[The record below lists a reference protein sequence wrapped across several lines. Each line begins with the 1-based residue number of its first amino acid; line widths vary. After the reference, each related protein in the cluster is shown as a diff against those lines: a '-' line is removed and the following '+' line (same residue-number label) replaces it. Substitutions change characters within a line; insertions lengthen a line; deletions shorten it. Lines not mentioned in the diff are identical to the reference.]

1 MFLSKIY
8 VYETFGGFVSLKIL
22 ALSCSTGEGHNS
34 AAKAVIEALAA
45 NGAECELMDPISFK
59 SEKMM
64 RRVSATYNNI
74 ITKTPALFGFIYKI
88 GAVYESL
95 HLKSPVAWANSKYA
109 EKLSEYIKAGG
120 FDAVVCTQ
128 LFTMQAMVAAKEK
141 HGIELPV
148 YCVLTDYT
156 VIPFYKDAKALDLHF
171 VPTDS
176 VKAELIK
183 KGFPEERL
191 MTTGIPTNPKFALNL
206 TKSEAKEIL
215 AIPEDKRIISI
226 LSGGAGCGKI
236 IKICRLMNKRL
247 DSSHVICVFSGK
259 NEKLNEKLEKEFGN
273 SDKVKVISFTPDV
286 NIYIKASDVTL
297 SKPGGLSSTEV
308 AAVRCPLVHLKAIP
322 GCESYNIKYFTENGL
337 SLPGK
342 SVRSAVA
349 QTERLLSD
357 ARLAKDIKTAQERLI
372 PNYSAEL
379 IANKIIEGNK

>member
-1 MFLSKIY
+1 MGFFKSLSNLFATETAKPQPTAKTEAAPNMNEKRQMHNVTGISHYTNNILKLATKNPAYALSKKEIIAKKLCDQKIFEY
-8 VYETFGGFVSLKIL
+8 TFAPKKTELIPEPTNQHDPNAIKV
-22 ALSCSTGEGHNS
+22 
-34 AAKAVIEALAA
+34 VID
-45 NGAECELMDPISFK
+45 GQ
-59 SEKMM
+59 
-64 RRVSATYNNI
+64 T
-74 ITKTPALFGFIYKI
+74 T
-88 GAVYESL
+88 
-95 HLKSPVAWANSKYA
+95 
-109 EKLSEYIKAGG
+109 
-120 FDAVVCTQ
+120 
-128 LFTMQAMVAAKEK
+128 
-141 HGIELPV
+141 ELPV
-148 YCVLTDYT
+148 
-156 VIPFYKDAKALDLHF
+156 
-171 VPTDS
+171 
-176 VKAELIK
+176 
-183 KGFPEERL
+183 
-191 MTTGIPTNPKFALNL
+191 LNL

-215 AIPEDKRIISI
+215 AIPEDKRVISI

-259 NEKLNEKLEKEFGN
+259 NEKLKEKIEKEFGN

-357 ARLAKDIKTAQERLI
+357 ARLAEDIKTAQERLI
-372 PNYSAEL
+372 QNYSAEL